1 MALTMSLGDAEL
13 KFIGKA
19 IKGKLA
25 GAIFMAKKELQIRTY
40 EFTESNMTYNCLNLC
55 FREIYFVVSILK
67 FLNSFTVCRWN
78 IEDETSLTL
87 F

>member
-40 EFTESNMTYNCLNLC
+40 EFTESNMAYNCLNLLV
-55 FREIYFVVSILK
+55 F
-67 FLNSFTVCRWN
+67 
-78 IEDETSLTL
+78 
-87 F
+87 